1 MVDALLTGFGGLAV
15 LVALIALRMPIA
27 YAMIL
32 VGGVGVTMLDGPA
45 IFMSQLKTLAYG
57 QFSIYDLSV
66 VPMFVLMGNLST
78 KAGLS
83 RDLFRAAAV
92 NANLQNLGRRW
103 TKTVSLKSASA
114 PVPWESSLGRSG

>member
-1 MVDALLTGFGGLAV
+1 MIGILGLGV

-32 VGGVGVTMLDGPA
+32 VGGLGVTILNGPD

-66 VPMFVLMGNLST
+66 VPMFVLMGAIAT
-78 KAGLS
+78 RAGLS
-83 RDLFRAAAV
+83 QDLFRAAA
-92 NANLQNLGRRW
+92 AWMGWMRGGL
-103 TKTVSLKSASA
+103 A
-114 PVPWESSLGRSG
+114 